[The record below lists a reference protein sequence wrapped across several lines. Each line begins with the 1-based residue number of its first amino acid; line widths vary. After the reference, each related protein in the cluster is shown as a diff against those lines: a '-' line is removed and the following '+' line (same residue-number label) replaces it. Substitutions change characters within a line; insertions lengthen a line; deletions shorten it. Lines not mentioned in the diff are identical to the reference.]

1 LKCGQLHRL
10 TLFCFSVPLVVV
22 TMHAVGRLSRFCALK
37 RTVATSWVSIR
48 HASTTGIDQKNTIP
62 SHNTAPVSRKDKGDD
77 KNDKPGY
84 DFDKEVDKILRKV
97 YEEVMIM
104 REKNK
109 GMEVEFHPN
118 EGCLNIFT
126 DKGRLNLF
134 KEPKRPILVYQ
145 SFNSGSLNY
154 EFHPK
159 EGHWLAT
166 QDDHDLRGIV
176 LRDLIKHNVG
186 LPNLE

>member
-1 LKCGQLHRL
+1 
-10 TLFCFSVPLVVV
+10 
-22 TMHAVGRLSRFCALK
+22 MHAVGRLSRFCALK